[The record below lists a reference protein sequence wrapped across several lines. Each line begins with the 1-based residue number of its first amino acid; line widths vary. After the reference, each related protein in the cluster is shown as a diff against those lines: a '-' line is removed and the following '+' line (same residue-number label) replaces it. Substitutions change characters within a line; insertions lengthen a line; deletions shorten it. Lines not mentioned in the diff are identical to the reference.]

1 MGQGRIDVVVPVKHL
16 NAAIT
21 RQLLIYTVLPLAYV
35 TTGRLGLLL
44 AVPPGYATAVFMPAG
59 IAVGAM
65 FMAGASSLPGI
76 LIGSLLLNVWIGY
89 AIADQFVPSSVETA
103 FVIAVASTVQ
113 AALGGTVLRRV
124 IGYPAALDN
133 PRDLVRLLVLAPLFC
148 VTSATLS
155 LAAMWELGAVRTGD
169 LPSNWMTW
177 WVGDTLGVLVAL
189 PLLFVL
195 AAEPRNLWRSRIWTV
210 AVPMLL
216 CFALFVAIFIRVNS
230 WENDQSLF
238 EFRLRSEQFAGTL
251 RGTLEEQRGFL
262 EQLSD
267 AFVSRH
273 QPVTS
278 QEFRDLVQTLLQRF
292 PIIQAVEW
300 APLVQSAERARFE
313 AAQRAE
319 VPGFEIRQR
328 ESSGEMR
335 AADDRIR
342 FYPITYVE
350 PPRGNEQ
357 AIGFDL
363 ASDETRR
370 VAIEAATGSGN
381 LAATAPIRLVQ
392 EQGSQNGI
400 LLIDAVSSGPSGPGV
415 VLVALRMG
423 AFATSLVEPL
433 RSILALRFTDA
444 AVAAPFY
451 DAIPRTVSVLFKT
464 EFNFG
469 GRRYLV
475 STTPSPPYLA
485 TRQGWQSWAVL
496 AAGALGTGLIGG
508 LLLLGTGHGHR
519 FGLLAKK
526 LRENEASLRE
536 KEAELESIIY
546 RTPFMLIRLDRDLR
560 YRFISQA
567 YLEMTGRRP
576 ERVIGKRLPEVLG
589 DKDFQTIRPH
599 IEKVLQGKRVEFER
613 EVHYEGVGTRFLH
626 VIYTP
631 EQNGSGTVT
640 GWIASMLDITE
651 RKRAEEE
658 QRRAADA
665 EQILIRELQHRTNNL
680 LAVIQGIAQK
690 TLSGSG
696 PLDEARKIFEGR
708 LLALAGTYR
717 QLTRS
722 NWSGVSLR
730 EIVDLTLDPFGARIE
745 IDGPDLMLSA
755 KNAQNFSLAL
765 HELATNA
772 LKHGA
777 LSSAGGNVRI
787 AWTIVGNGGGSI
799 LKFRWQE
806 RGGPPVLGPGQR
818 GFGTL
823 LLEST
828 FKTVNLDY
836 AREGLTCDIDVPL
849 GTIEFVASPQ
859 LST

>member
-1 MGQGRIDVVVPVKHL
+1 MGQGWGDGVVPVKHL
-16 NAAIT
+16 DAAIR
-21 RQLLIYTVLPLAYV
+21 RQLLIYAVLPLAYV
-35 TTGRLGLLL
+35 ITGRVGLLL

-65 FMAGASSLPGI
+65 FMAGPSSLPGI
-76 LIGSLLLNVWIGY
+76 LIGSFLLNVWIGFSIAGQFGVLSAATAV
-89 AIADQFVPSSVETA
+89 AIAL
-103 FVIAVASTVQ
+103 ASTVQ

-124 IGYPAALDN
+124 IGYPAAFDN

-148 VTSATLS
+148 VTSASLS
-155 LAAMWELGAVRTGD
+155 LATMWAIGAIRSGN
-169 LPSNWMTW
+169 LPSNWITW
-177 WVGDTLGVLVAL
+177 WAGDTLGVLVAL

-195 AAEPRNLWRSRIWTV
+195 AAEPRSLWRSRIWTV

-216 CFALFVAIFIRVNS
+216 CFGLFVAIFIRVNS
-230 WENDQSLF
+230 WESDQSLF

-251 RGTLEEQRGFL
+251 RATLEEQRGFL

-273 QPVTS
+273 QPVTRH
-278 QEFRDLVQTLLQRF
+278 EFRDLVQTLLHRF
-292 PIIQAVEW
+292 PIVQAVEW
-300 APLVQSAERARFE
+300 VPLVQSSERAGFE

-319 VPGFEIRQR
+319 VPGFEVRQR
-328 ESSGEMR
+328 GPAGEMR
-335 AADDRIR
+335 AAAVRNR
-342 FYPITYVE
+342 FYPVTYIE
-350 PPRGNEQ
+350 PFVGNEQ

-363 ASDETRR
+363 ASDESRR
-370 VAIEAATGSGN
+370 VAVEAATTSGN
-381 LAATAPIRLVQ
+381 LAATAPVHLVQ
-392 EQGSQNGI
+392 EPGSQSGI
-400 LLIDAVSSGPSGPGV
+400 LVIDSVSNGPSGPGV
-415 VLVALRMG
+415 VVVVLRMG
-423 AFATSLVEPL
+423 TFATSLVEPL
-433 RSILALRFTDA
+433 RSILALRFADA
-444 AVAAPFY
+444 AAAAPFY

-469 GRRYLV
+469 GRRYVV
-475 STTPSPPYLA
+475 STAPSPAYLA
-485 TRQGWQSWAVL
+485 THQGWQSWAVL
-496 AAGALGTGLIGG
+496 AAGALGTGLMGG
-508 LLLLGTGHGHR
+508 LLLLGTGHGYR
-519 FGLLAKK
+519 FGQLAKK

-560 YRFISQA
+560 YRFISHA
-567 YLEMTGRRP
+567 YLEMSGRRP
-576 ERVIGKRLPEVLG
+576 EQVIGKRLPDVLG
-589 DKDFQTIRPH
+589 DKNFHSIRPY
-599 IEKVLQGKRVEFER
+599 IEKVLQGDRVEFER
-613 EVHYEGVGTRFLH
+613 EVHYQGVGTRFLH

-631 EQNGSGTVT
+631 EKDDSGKVT

-651 RKRAEEE
+651 RKQAEEE
-658 QRRAADA
+658 QKRAADA

-696 PLDEARKIFEGR
+696 PLDEARKIFQGR

-717 QLTRS
+717 QLTKS

-730 EIVDLTLDPFGARIE
+730 EIVDLTLEPFATRIE

-787 AWTIVGNGGGSI
+787 AWTIVGNGDGSI

-806 RGGPPVLGPGQR
+806 RGGPAVLGPGPR

-828 FKTVNLDY
+828 FKMVNLDY
-836 AREGLTCDIDVPL
+836 APEGLTCHIEVPL
-849 GTIEFVASPQ
+849 GAIEFMASPH
-859 LST
+859 LLT